1 MLPKFAKTYDASS
14 VVAANRRIWP
24 SNIAFKV
31 IAAAVPLLVVFLASG
46 QNVILEL
53 AGPETHAR
61 MSQTSH
67 TISQNRAFDNFAFGY
82 LEFDWELGRVPGF
95 GPINQTTSSEASS
108 EIQLAR
114 SEN

>member
-46 QNVILEL
+46 QNLILEL
-53 AGPETHAR
+53 AGPATHGKAL
-61 MSQTSH
+61 QTSH
-67 TISQNRAFDNFAFGY
+67 AVVPSRAFDGFAFGY
-82 LEFDWELGRVPGF
+82 LEFDWEPGRVPGF
-95 GPINQTTSSEASS
+95 GPIHKTTSLEASS
-108 EIQLAR
+108 ETHFAR
-114 SEN
+114 SED